1 MAAYVITSLSVNDPV
16 AYEEYRKQ
24 VLATIDKY
32 EGKFIVRGGKIEQ
45 LEGNWLPGRLVVI
58 EFASTEQAKHW
69 YNSPEYSA
77 IKSIRINASTGDML
91 VVEGV

>member
-1 MAAYVITSLSVNDPV
+1 MAAYVITSVSVNDPV

-24 VLATIDKY
+24 VLAIVEKY

-45 LEGNWLPGRLVVI
+45 LEGNWMPGRLVVI
-58 EFASTEQAKHW
+58 EFPSTEQAKRW